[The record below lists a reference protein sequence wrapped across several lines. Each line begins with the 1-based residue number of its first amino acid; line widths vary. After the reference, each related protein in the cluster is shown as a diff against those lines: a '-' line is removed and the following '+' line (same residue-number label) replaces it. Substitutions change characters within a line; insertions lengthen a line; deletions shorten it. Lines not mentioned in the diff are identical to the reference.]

1 MESCINLASEAFSV
15 RALGIVRC
23 AAQQP
28 GFLLIAI
35 DTVNST
41 HPLWTAPAF
50 QSTTH
55 IESRDTLHHSSIYL
69 LGHYATI
76 AMPPKGNKRA
86 ASEAPGPKVK
96 RNKHDRGSLPNHS
109 TVDNWKGF
117 LPKKILEAVLAVKV
131 SGSKTRK
138 MRTIVSTG

>member
-1 MESCINLASEAFSV
+1 MASCINLASEALGV
-15 RALGIVRC
+15 WAPGIVRS

-41 HPLWTAPAF
+41 HPLRTAPAF

-55 IESRDTLHHSSIYL
+55 IESRDTLRDSSLYL
-69 LGHYATI
+69 LGHFATI

-96 RNKHDRGSLPNHS
+96 RNKHDRGSLPNHY

-117 LPKKILEAVLAVKV
+117 LPKKILEAVLAVNV
-131 SGSKTRK
+131 SWSKTRK